1 MNVFSL
7 FKCPTFLYKN
17 HFSPV
22 VVSAAIVAAS
32 MKFLVCTLGCLIT
45 VQGRLLILGENSPK
59 RRLFLL
65 NKLLNKKRPGDPVLF
80 STRTLIPTTPVI
92 RQARVGTRKIENV
105 AFIYL
110 FTHIFLAYQYCNIC
124 QVSC

>member
-1 MNVFSL
+1 MDQKYNFD
-7 FKCPTFLYKN
+7 KIPR
-17 HFSPV
+17 
-22 VVSAAIVAAS
+22 
-32 MKFLVCTLGCLIT
+32 TLHCRRTLACLIT

-92 RQARVGTRKIENV
+92 RQARVNRYIIQEEVGRMSDFGLSGV
-105 AFIYL
+105 GA
-110 FTHIFLAYQYCNIC
+110 
-124 QVSC
+124 

>member
-1 MNVFSL
+1 
-7 FKCPTFLYKN
+7 
-17 HFSPV
+17 
-22 VVSAAIVAAS
+22 
-32 MKFLVCTLGCLIT
+32 MKQIKTNTLGCLIT

-92 RQARVGTRKIENV
+92 RQARVVTK
-105 AFIYL
+105 
-110 FTHIFLAYQYCNIC
+110 LAEFMIWIRDAQF
-124 QVSC
+124 VS